1 MPTDSTPSRDDV
13 SAQLDATK
21 ASLTNRFEALKGEVD
36 DVKQTVRTTLREH
49 PLASAAGALGAGL
62 VVGWLFSGRPTRS
75 QWASRYATA
84 VEDDLRAAL
93 ESGADADTI
102 VDEVLRD
109 RVPIV
114 VEAAPRESK
123 PSLLRRAAGTVS
135 QAALHVALYQLSN
148 RLAQR
153 ALNENANDAS

>member
-1 MPTDSTPSRDDV
+1 MPNDSTPSRDDV
-13 SAQLDATK
+13 SDQLDATK
-21 ASLTNRFEALKGEVD
+21 ASLTSRFDALKDEVD
-36 DVKQTVRTTLREH
+36 DVKETVRTTLREH

-114 VEAAPRESK
+114 VEAAPPSPK
-123 PSLLRRAAGTVS
+123 SSLLRRAAGTVT

-153 ALNENANDAS
+153 ALDDPSDEAA